1 MVRFW
6 FALGFGLFVG
16 AALVGCDAL
25 GSGDVSVRGR
35 VVDAVT
41 GAPVDP
47 GPAVVSVTGASFLGP
62 TEGVLSGEAGPDGR
76 FDLSEEVRDGVG
88 EFGLDIGSAGRIE
101 YPGTD
106 STAALSVFDVFRFA
120 YFPAE
125 LAYRR
130 DVGVVELLPTCLTL
144 GDVRFSRPLASS
156 EQLRVRL
163 SSVPEAPFTTLLYAN
178 GYTYEGS
185 PAEGYTPPDTLR
197 ALGVG
202 GRPAVLAWEINEYN
216 PPTGNGQGV
225 FARGSVPLPTC
236 PRHGVLRYQATIAL
250 PE

>member
-1 MVRFW
+1 MLRSPFS
-6 FALGFGLFVG
+6 LGLGLLVA
-16 AALVGCDAL
+16 AALVGCDVH
-25 GSGDVSVRGR
+25 GSGGVSVRGR

-41 GAPVDP
+41 GEPVDP

-62 TEGVLSGEAGPDGR
+62 TEGVLSGEAGPDGW
-76 FDLSEEVRDGVG
+76 FDLSEGVRDGVG
-88 EFGLDIGSAGRIE
+88 EFGLGIGSAGRIE

-106 STAALSVFDVFRFA
+106 SAAALAVFDVFRFA
-120 YFPAE
+120 YFPVD

-144 GDVRFSRPLASS
+144 GDVRFSRPLAPS

-163 SSVPEAPFTTLLYAN
+163 ASVPEAPFTTTLYAN

-185 PAEGYTPPDTLR
+185 PAEGDTPPDTLR

-202 GRPAVLAWEINEYN
+202 GRPTVLAWEINQYN

-225 FARGSVPLPTC
+225 FAEGSVPLPTC
-236 PRHGVLRYQATIAL
+236 PRHGVLRYQATISL